1 MKMQFYNNKFRP
13 PKCFLNVSAS
23 VNPSGGSCP
32 TALKMVACV
41 LMLEITAFL
50 RETYK
55 QLPRGFVKVP
65 KSETSAQGKAEGPSS
80 ATVTGGGGHRAH
92 SRDHGILHSTNAAL
106 SATNSGQDF
115 FRHRGFLS
123 QQPKLFAIIGGTIFN
138 LGTASLSYISIW
150 ALNLGSQSGHWLDD
164 LVQTNHT

>member
-1 MKMQFYNNKFRP
+1 
-13 PKCFLNVSAS
+13 
-23 VNPSGGSCP
+23 
-32 TALKMVACV
+32 MVACV

-65 KSETSAQGKAEGPSS
+65 KSEASAQGKAEGPSS

-92 SRDHGILHSTNAAL
+92 SRDHGILQSTNAAL

-115 FRHRGFLS
+115 FSTLWFS
-123 QQPKLFAIIGGTIFN
+123 QQPKLIAII
-138 LGTASLSYISIW
+138 LC
-150 ALNLGSQSGHWLDD
+150 SQVREGD
-164 LVQTNHT
+164 VGP